1 MDKVVARRAPDEGKE
16 ERLAAKGVE
25 LLGADAFLFEWR
37 VYRELSKGR
46 WDATEATT
54 TEIAALRAKKQENP
68 ATAINVLSAGQ
79 MMPARERK
87 GLEKLKALSSKSSK
101 GTAEGLQEGFIEREK
116 AARRGSPLQNPL
128 VNAPSSSV
136 NTLTQQSA
144 GENLNVH
151 RSLVPHFASI
161 RSSRSCVDLIPPN
174 MASAQGGQGGNRCL
188 SDITIARRNIFPP
201 QNLCR
206 MRPGSQS
213 GIFTLSPD
221 PNIPPELLKVY
232 FPEGS
237 CMDISRDIAITMY
250 RDLYDRICGL
260 KPEGPEPKNKTK
272 PSSKNSS
279 DRKYRFSKEE
289 GCSMDDIA
297 SSGTVIKNASQGFE
311 DNTSFISV
319 PEHDDGDG
327 DVMFVN
333 NENYAQ
339 QVDRDVQDL
348 LSNLHAQG
356 SSSRKPAAKT
366 SWQTYLS
373 SSSPVNEHQHSSQTI
388 LGIPSTSPSQCL
400 PINQV
405 EAQEP
410 QSPTFNLGSVPRGTL
425 AAAIMEFPARDSI
438 EQFFMMEGYQEQP
451 TTAENILYVL
461 PGQDS
466 GSDGDEILAEPL
478 RGVLLN
484 ESSTKSSHGSR
495 VLHPL
500 ARSSRWRSVDKL
512 PGRGDLGCWSAVSE
526 GNTADPEYVPPCG
539 AGEEG
544 RAGGPNSTPFAL
556 MDSFFVAE
564 SRALLFEEE
573 YEDVAIVAASSAG
586 GRYWGVKPPQYHK
599 KVPPGKQMVPSGGLV
614 LTTRPPSPVS
624 WLISS
629 PTTPIRPHVFSFP
642 LSTAPNFILFSLL
655 PTETVHKRP
664 QNRNTKTKTL
674 IFFVLFFE
682 AGK

>member
-1 MDKVVARRAPDEGKE
+1 
-16 ERLAAKGVE
+16 
-25 LLGADAFLFEWR
+25 
-37 VYRELSKGR
+37 
-46 WDATEATT
+46 
-54 TEIAALRAKKQENP
+54 
-68 ATAINVLSAGQ
+68 
-79 MMPARERK
+79 
-87 GLEKLKALSSKSSK
+87 
-101 GTAEGLQEGFIEREK
+101 
-116 AARRGSPLQNPL
+116 
-128 VNAPSSSV
+128 
-136 NTLTQQSA
+136 
-144 GENLNVH
+144 
-151 RSLVPHFASI
+151 
-161 RSSRSCVDLIPPN
+161 

-297 SSGTVIKNASQGFE
+297 SS
-311 DNTSFISV
+311 
-319 PEHDDGDG
+319 EHDDGDG

-500 ARSSRWRSVDKL
+500 ARSSRW
-512 PGRGDLGCWSAVSE
+512 
-526 GNTADPEYVPPCG
+526 
-539 AGEEG
+539 
-544 RAGGPNSTPFAL
+544 
-556 MDSFFVAE
+556 SFFVAE

>member
-1 MDKVVARRAPDEGKE
+1 
-16 ERLAAKGVE
+16 
-25 LLGADAFLFEWR
+25 
-37 VYRELSKGR
+37 
-46 WDATEATT
+46 
-54 TEIAALRAKKQENP
+54 
-68 ATAINVLSAGQ
+68 
-79 MMPARERK
+79 
-87 GLEKLKALSSKSSK
+87 
-101 GTAEGLQEGFIEREK
+101 
-116 AARRGSPLQNPL
+116 
-128 VNAPSSSV
+128 
-136 NTLTQQSA
+136 
-144 GENLNVH
+144 
-151 RSLVPHFASI
+151 
-161 RSSRSCVDLIPPN
+161 
-174 MASAQGGQGGNRCL
+174 
-188 SDITIARRNIFPP
+188 
-201 QNLCR
+201 

-237 CMDISRDIAITMY
+237 CMDISRDIAITMS
-250 RDLYDRICGL
+250 RDLYDCICGL
-260 KPEGPEPKNKTK
+260 EPEGPEPKNKTK

-356 SSSRKPAAKT
+356 SSFRKPAAKT

-373 SSSPVNEHQHSSQTI
+373 SSSPINEHQHSSQTI
-388 LGIPSTSPSQCL
+388 LGISSTSPSQCL

-438 EQFFMMEGYQEQP
+438 EQFFMTEGYQEQP
-451 TTAENILYVL
+451 TTAENILNVL

-478 RGVLLN
+478 RG
-484 ESSTKSSHGSR
+484 
-495 VLHPL
+495 
-500 ARSSRWRSVDKL
+500 
-512 PGRGDLGCWSAVSE
+512 SAVSE
-526 GNTADPEYVPPCG
+526 GNTADPEYVPPCD
-539 AGEEG
+539 AGEED

-564 SRALLFEEE
+564 SRAPLFEEE

-586 GRYWGVKPPQYHK
+586 GRYWGETSSVPQE
-599 KVPPGKQMVPSGGLV
+599 
-614 LTTRPPSPVS
+614 
-624 WLISS
+624 
-629 PTTPIRPHVFSFP
+629 
-642 LSTAPNFILFSLL
+642 STARKADGSFRWPGIDY
-655 PTETVHKRP
+655 
-664 QNRNTKTKTL
+664 
-674 IFFVLFFE
+674 
-682 AGK
+682 